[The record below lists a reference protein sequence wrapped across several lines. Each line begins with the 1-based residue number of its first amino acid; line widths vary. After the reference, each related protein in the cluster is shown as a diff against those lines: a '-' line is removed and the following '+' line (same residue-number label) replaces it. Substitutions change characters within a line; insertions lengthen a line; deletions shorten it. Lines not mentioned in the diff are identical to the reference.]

1 MGLFFFWLFG
11 RFKKKKK
18 AGIWMFT
25 GVAGFQS
32 VGTLGWDVMGCHV
45 MPFSHFYFV
54 SY

>member
-11 RFKKKKK
+11 RFKKKK